1 MSNARIQF
9 SLASEDVWNAYN
21 PQLKEGEIVTVLKAN
36 KKVKLVQGKVGGSTY
51 SESTV
56 IWDEDEAETTM
67 SRAEAA
73 AVTATAQANAAS
85 GSASKAAASQAA
97 AATSATN
104 AKASENAA
112 ANSETNAK
120 ASATAAKNSAT
131 SAASSASTA
140 STQAGKAA
148 DSATAAAGSAAQAGT
163 FATTATNKATA
174 ADKSATAAAASA
186 ITASDKASEA
196 ATSATNAAVSAT
208 SAAGAAEEAQ
218 GLISKAEYGFLQR
231 NTAYKVGDI
240 AYTTQLPAGYYL
252 ECVTAG
258 TTGNAEPTFETGRV
272 TLDGTAEWS
281 VQQSASVASVEGIA
295 PIGSVVAYAGTS
307 VPSGYL
313 ACNGA
318 AISRTTYAKLFD
330 VIGTTY
336 GSGDGS
342 TTFNLPNLENNSF
355 MEFSSS
361 VGTAKSA
368 GLPNITGEAGNPTTE
383 GTSAIS
389 SSGAL
394 TATIIASGRAAGSG
408 GSSMKISIDA
418 SKSSSIYGNSTTVQ
432 PKSLTVRAIIK
443 N

>member
-9 SLASEDVWNAYN
+9 SLASEDVWNTYN

-56 IWDEDEAETTM
+56 IWDEDTAETTM

-73 AVTATAQANAAS
+73 AVTATAQAAAAS
-85 GSASKAAASQAA
+85 GSASKAAASQSA

-148 DSATAAAGSAAQAGT
+148 DSAAAAAGSAAQAGT
-163 FATTATNKATA
+163 FATTATDKATAADKSATA

-186 ITASDKASEA
+186 VTASDKASEA

-208 SAAGAAEEAQ
+208 SAAGAAAEAQ

-258 TTGNAEPTFETGRV
+258 TTGNIEPTFKVGV
-272 TLDGTAEWS
+272 ILDGTAEF
-281 VQQSASVASVEGIA
+281 IA
-295 PIGSVVAYAGTS
+295 VDARAAAIFDLIYPIGSVFATTGSAPTRGTWEEIAQGRTLQGADSGHAAGTTI
-307 VPSGYL
+307 
-313 ACNGA
+313 A
-318 AISRTTYAKLFD
+318 
-330 VIGTTY
+330 
-336 GSGDGS
+336 
-342 TTFNLPNLENNSF
+342 
-355 MEFSSS
+355 
-361 VGTAKSA
+361 A
-368 GLPNITGEAGNPTTE
+368 GLPNITGDMAMTFGYTSDNRQTPYPIGAVSVSGVFSTDSKWGRMFTPEFTSYAMDSEFIYSAG
-383 GTSAIS
+383 
-389 SSGAL
+389 
-394 TATIIASGRAAGSG
+394 
-408 GSSMKISIDA
+408 KFDA
-418 SKSSSIYGNSTTVQ
+418 SNSNAIYGASSTVQ
-432 PKSLTVRAIIK
+432 PPAYVVHFYRRTA
-443 N
+443 